1 MSGDPKERT
10 KPTEIGQVIGKTT
23 ATENQPNTVQTFSF
37 WLSPGRIV
45 NPFDFVT
52 VDHLMGTR
60 TVGIVREM
68 KTITDAPSH
77 LSNYVSSEFGNVA
90 ITPNTN
96 RITTTITEAAVL
108 ANFGEKSEL
117 EINMP
122 VENDRPVRFAVES
135 EIGLALGAEDLR
147 IPVPMGLI
155 EMSNGVK
162 IPIRVDGRYLLG
174 PEAAHL
180 NVSGISGLATKTSYL
195 MFLVQSILKAY
206 GSEEIGVVIFNVKQQ
221 DLLHIDEEA
230 PDLDDEDLAIYKAL
244 DIEPKP
250 FRNVTYFLPRGED
263 GEADSEHEP
272 KNSKIYCYSLRDCIS
287 EGRNN
292 LDLLFSEVRDPDFT
306 IASILEHFREQNWP
320 IHFGRDVT
328 RDDTVIRTADQ
339 EVETWEDLR
348 LYDRYPSNIRAGSRG
363 KFRRHLQRLTSS
375 DLFVPTRKHEVYL
388 GEEIKKLR
396 GGQVYV
402 IDIFKVS
409 PSEERAAFV
418 VGDVLRSIEEMYS
431 EGSDTWPGKVILL
444 VDELNKYAPRSVQPA
459 AVAQQVIEI
468 ARTGRSRGAVLFGA
482 EQFKSEVHDQ
492 VYENA
497 ATHIIGRTGSSEL
510 STHPYSFLEKETKNN
525 VTRLEKGELV
535 LVHAAFR
542 QPVRIVFPR
551 PSYMRQEAAVK
562 EPINPKI
569 THPDGA
575 FSES

>member
-1 MSGDPKERT
+1 MSKGLEEKT
-10 KPTEIGQVIGKTT
+10 KTQQAIGKTT
-23 ATENQPNTVQTFSF
+23 ATENQPNTVDTFSF
-37 WLSPGRIV
+37 WLSPETLV

-52 VDHLMGTR
+52 VDHLMSTR
-60 TVGIVREM
+60 TIGVVRDM

-77 LSNYVSSEFGNVA
+77 LSNYVSSEFGNVMIA
-90 ITPNTN
+90 PNTN
-96 RITTTITEAAVL
+96 RITTTIAEAAVL
-108 ANFGEKSEL
+108 ANFGEDSDL

-122 VENDRPVRFAVES
+122 VENDRPVRFATAS

-147 IPVPMGLI
+147 IPVSMGLI
-155 EMSNGVK
+155 EMSNGAK
-162 IPIRVDGRYLLG
+162 IPIKVDGRYLLG

-206 GSEEIGVVIFNVKQQ
+206 GSDKIGVVIFNVKQQ
-221 DLLHIDEEA
+221 DLLHIDHEA
-230 PDLDDEDLAIYKAL
+230 PDLQTEDLEIYKAL

-250 FRNVTYFLPRGED
+250 FQNVTYFLPRGED

-272 KNSKIYCYSLRDCIS
+272 RNSKIYCYSLRDCVT

-292 LDLLFSEVRDPDFT
+292 LDLLFSQVRDPDYT
-306 IASILEHFREQNWP
+306 IASILEHLREQNWP
-320 IHFGRDVT
+320 VHFGRDIT
-328 RDDTVIRTADQ
+328 RNDEVLRRADQ

-348 LYDRYPSNIRAGSRG
+348 LYDYYPNNIRSGSRG

-375 DLFVPTRKHEVYL
+375 NLFVPTRKHEVYL

-431 EGSDTWPGKVILL
+431 EGSDSWPEKVILL
-444 VDELNKYAPRSVQPA
+444 VDELNKYAPRGTQPA
-459 AVAQQVIEI
+459 PVAQQVIEI

-482 EQFKSEVHDQ
+482 EQFKSEVHEQ

-510 STHPYSFLEKETKNN
+510 SSHPYSFLDKETKSN

-542 QPVRIVFPR
+542 QPVKVVFPR
-551 PSYMRQEAAVK
+551 PSYMRQEAVVE
-562 EPINPKI
+562 EPSGPESLRPN
-569 THPDGA
+569 GA
-575 FSES
+575 FSAS

>member
-1 MSGDPKERT
+1 MSKESEESPQGFQT
-10 KPTEIGQVIGKTT
+10 TGAIGKTT
-23 ATENQPNTVQTFSF
+23 ATENQPSTVDRFSF
-37 WLSPGRIV
+37 WLSPETIV

-52 VDHLMGTR
+52 VDHLMRTR
-60 TVGIVREM
+60 TIGIVREM
-68 KTITDAPSH
+68 STITDAPSH

-96 RITTTITEAAVL
+96 RVTTTIAEAAVL
-108 ANFGEKSEL
+108 ANFGKDSEL

-122 VENDRPVRFAVES
+122 VENDRPVRFATES

-147 IPVPMGLI
+147 VPVSMGLI

-162 IPIRVDGRYLLG
+162 IPIKVDGRYLLG
-174 PEAAHL
+174 PEAAHV

-206 GSEEIGVVIFNVKQQ
+206 GPEKIGVVIFNVKQQ
-221 DLLHIDEEA
+221 DLLHVDEDA
-230 PDLDDEDLAIYKAL
+230 PDLETDDLEIYKAL
-244 DIEPKP
+244 NIEPKP
-250 FRNVTYFLPRGED
+250 FQNVTYFLPRGQD
-263 GEADSEHEP
+263 GSADSEHEP
-272 KNSKIYCYSLRDCIS
+272 RNSKIYGYSLRDCVS

-292 LDLLFSEVRDPDFT
+292 LDLLFSQVRDPDYT
-306 IASILEHFREQNWP
+306 IASILEHLREQNWP
-320 IHFGRDVT
+320 LHFGREVT
-328 RDDTVIRTADQ
+328 RDDQVLRTPDQ
-339 EVETWEDLR
+339 EVQTWEDLR
-348 LYDRYPSNIRAGSRG
+348 LYDHYPGNIRAGSRG

-375 DLFVPTRKHEVYL
+375 NLFVPTRRHEVYL

-396 GGQVYV
+396 GGQAYV

-431 EGSDTWPGKVILL
+431 EGSDTWPGKVLLL
-444 VDELNKYAPRSVQPA
+444 VDELNKYAPRSLQPA
-459 AVAQQVIEI
+459 PVAQQVIEI

-510 STHPYSFLEKETKNN
+510 SSHPYSFLEKETKNN

-542 QPVRIVFPR
+542 QPVKIVFPR
-551 PSYMRQEAAVK
+551 PSYMRQEAVVK
-562 EPINPKI
+562 EPISPQAS
-569 THPDGA
+569 HPDGA

>member
-1 MSGDPKERT
+1 MSGVSEENTENSRT
-10 KPTEIGQVIGKTT
+10 RQTIGKTT
-23 ATENQPNTVQTFSF
+23 ATENQPNTVDTFSF
-37 WLSPGRIV
+37 WLSPETV
-45 NPFDFVT
+45 ANPFDFVT
-52 VDHLMGTR
+52 VDHLMGTK
-60 TVGIVREM
+60 TIGIVREM
-68 KTITDAPSH
+68 MTITDAPSH
-77 LSNYVSSEFGNVA
+77 LSNYVSSEFGNVEM
-90 ITPNTN
+90 IPNTN
-96 RITTTITEAAVL
+96 RITTTIAKAAVL
-108 ANFGEKSEL
+108 ANFGEKTAL

-122 VENDRPVRFAVES
+122 VENDRPVRFATGS

-147 IPVPMGLI
+147 IPVSMGLI
-155 EMSNGVK
+155 EMSNGIK
-162 IPIRVDGRYLLG
+162 IPIKVDGRYLLG

-206 GSEEIGVVIFNVKQQ
+206 GTDRIGVVIFNVKQQ

-230 PDLDDEDLAIYKAL
+230 PDLDAEDLEIYKAL

-250 FRNVTYFLPRGED
+250 FHNVTYFLPRGED
-263 GEADSEHEP
+263 GAADSEHEP
-272 KNSKIYCYSLRDCIS
+272 RNSKVYAYSLRDCVS

-292 LDLLFSEVRDPDFT
+292 LDLLFSQVRDPDYT
-306 IASILEHFREQNWP
+306 IASILEHLREQNWP
-320 IHFGRDVT
+320 LHFGQDVT
-328 RDDTVIRTADQ
+328 HGDEVRTVDQ
-339 EVETWEDLR
+339 EVETWKDLR
-348 LYDRYPSNIRAGSRG
+348 LYDHYPGNIRAGSRG

-375 DLFVPTRKHEVYL
+375 NLFVPIRKHEVYL
-388 GEEIKKLR
+388 SEEIKKLR
-396 GGQVYV
+396 GGQTYV
-402 IDIFKVS
+402 IDIFRVS

-431 EGSDTWPGKVILL
+431 EGSDSWPEKVILL
-444 VDELNKYAPRSVQPA
+444 VDELNKYAPRSTQPA

-510 STHPYSFLEKETKNN
+510 SSHPYSFLEKETKNN

-542 QPVRIVFPR
+542 QPVKIVFPR

-562 EPINPKI
+562 TPINPRI
-569 THPDGA
+569 AHPDGA

>member
-1 MSGDPKERT
+1 MSGE
-10 KPTEIGQVIGKTT
+10 TEENVENSQRSQAIGKTT
-23 ATENQPNTVQTFSF
+23 ATENQPSTVDTFSF
-37 WLSPGRIV
+37 WLSPDTVV

-60 TVGIVREM
+60 TIGIVREM
-68 KTITDAPSH
+68 MTITDAPSH

-96 RITTTITEAAVL
+96 RITTTIAEAAVL
-108 ANFGEKSEL
+108 ANFGEDSDL

-122 VENDRPVRFAVES
+122 VENDRPVRFASAS

-147 IPVPMGLI
+147 IPVSMGLI

-162 IPIRVDGRYLLG
+162 IPINVDGRYLLG

-195 MFLVQSILKAY
+195 MFLIQSILKAY
-206 GSEEIGVVIFNVKQQ
+206 DSEKIGVIIFNVKQQ

-230 PDLDDEDLAIYKAL
+230 PDLLPEDLEIYKAL
-244 DIEPKP
+244 GIDSKP
-250 FRNVTYFLPRGED
+250 FQNVTYFLPRGQD
-263 GEADSEHEP
+263 GEADSEHQP
-272 KNSKIYCYSLRDCIS
+272 HNSKIYAYSLRDCVS

-292 LDLLFSEVRDPDFT
+292 LDLLFSQVRDPDYT
-306 IASILEHFREQNWP
+306 VASILEHLREQNWP
-320 IHFGRDVT
+320 LHFGHDVT
-328 RDDTVIRTADQ
+328 RDDQVVRTAGQ
-339 EVETWEDLR
+339 EVTTWDDLR
-348 LYDRYPSNIRAGSRG
+348 LYDNYSRSIRSGSRW

-375 DLFVPTRKHEVYL
+375 NLFVPTRRHEVYL

-402 IDIFKVS
+402 MDIFRVS

-431 EGSDTWPGKVILL
+431 EGSESWPEKVILL
-444 VDELNKYAPRSVQPA
+444 VDELNKYAPRGTQPA
-459 AVAQQVIEI
+459 PVAQQVIEI

-482 EQFKSEVHDQ
+482 EQFKSEVHEQ

-510 STHPYSFLEKETKNN
+510 SSHPYSFLDKGTKNN

-542 QPVRIVFPR
+542 QSVKVVFPK
-551 PSYMRQEAAVK
+551 PSYRRQEAHVE
-562 EPINPKI
+562 EPGKPQNLR
-569 THPDGA
+569 PDGA
-575 FSES
+575 FSVS

>member
-1 MSGDPKERT
+1 MSEDSEEK
-10 KPTEIGQVIGKTT
+10 TENSQMRQAIGKTT
-23 ATENQPNTVQTFSF
+23 ATENQPNTVDTFSF
-37 WLSPGRIV
+37 WLSPETVV

-52 VDHLMGTR
+52 VDHLMGTK
-60 TVGIVREM
+60 TIGIVREM
-68 KTITDAPSH
+68 MMITDAPSH
-77 LSNYVSSEFGNVA
+77 LSNYVSSEFGNVMIA
-90 ITPNTN
+90 PNTN
-96 RITTTITEAAVL
+96 RITTTIAQAAVL
-108 ANFGEKSEL
+108 ANFGEDSDI

-122 VENDRPVRFAVES
+122 VENDRPVRFATAS

-147 IPVPMGLI
+147 IPVSMGLI

-162 IPIRVDGRYLLG
+162 IPIKVDGRYLLG

-206 GSEEIGVVIFNVKQQ
+206 GSENVGVVIFNVKQQ

-230 PDLDDEDLAIYKAL
+230 PDLQPEDLDIYKAL
-244 DIEPKP
+244 DIEPRP
-250 FRNVTYFLPRGED
+250 FQNVAYFLPRGQD

-272 KNSKIYCYSLRDCIS
+272 RNSRIYAYTLNDCVG

-292 LDLLFSEVRDPDFT
+292 LDLLFSQVRDPEFT
-306 IASILEHFREQNWP
+306 IASILEQVREQNWP
-320 IHFGRDVT
+320 LHFGRDVS
-328 RDDTVIRTADQ
+328 RNDEVIRTADQ
-339 EVETWEDLR
+339 EVTTWEDLR
-348 LYDRYPSNIRAGSRG
+348 LYDNYPPSIRSGSRW
-363 KFRRHLQRLTSS
+363 KFRRHLQRLTNSN
-375 DLFVPTRKHEVYL
+375 LFVPTRRHEVYL

-431 EGSDTWPGKVILL
+431 EGSDSWPGKVILL
-444 VDELNKYAPRSVQPA
+444 VDELNKYAPRGTQPA
-459 AVAQQVIEI
+459 PVAQQVIEI

-482 EQFKSEVHDQ
+482 EQFKSEVHEQ

-510 STHPYSFLEKETKNN
+510 STHPYSFLDKETKSN

-542 QPVRIVFPR
+542 QPVKVVFPL
-551 PSYMRQEAAVK
+551 PSYRRQEAAI
-562 EPINPKI
+562 EETSRSQNIR
-569 THPDGA
+569 PDGA
-575 FSES
+575 FSVS

>member
-1 MSGDPKERT
+1 MSKEPERNPEKT
-10 KPTEIGQVIGKTT
+10 QMQGAIGKTT
-23 ATENQPNTVQTFSF
+23 ATESQPNTVDAFSF
-37 WLSPGRIV
+37 WLSPETVV

-52 VDHLMGTR
+52 VDHLMGT
-60 TVGIVREM
+60 
-68 KTITDAPSH
+68 KTIGVVRGMSTLTDAPSH
-77 LSNYVSSEFGNVA
+77 LSNYVSSEFGNVMIA
-90 ITPNTN
+90 PNTN
-96 RITTTITEAAVL
+96 RITTTVAEAAVL
-108 ANFGEKSEL
+108 ANFGGDSDI

-122 VENDRPVRFAVES
+122 VESDRPVRFASES
-135 EIGLALGAEDLR
+135 EIGLALGAEELHT
-147 IPVPMGLI
+147 PVAMGLI

-162 IPIRVDGRYLLG
+162 IPIKVDGRYLLG
-174 PEAAHL
+174 PEAAHV

-206 GSEEIGVVIFNVKQQ
+206 GSEKVGVVIFNVKQQ

-230 PDLDDEDLAIYKAL
+230 PDLQPEDHVIYKTL

-250 FRNVTYFLPRGED
+250 FQNVTYFLPRGQD

-272 KNSKIYCYSLRDCIS
+272 RNSKIYAYSLRDCVS

-292 LDLLFSEVRDPDFT
+292 LDLLFSQVRDPEYT
-306 IASILEHFREQNWP
+306 ITSILEHLREQKWSL
-320 IHFGRDVT
+320 HFGQDVP
-328 RDDTVIRTADQ
+328 RNDEVIREAGQ
-339 EVETWEDLR
+339 EVTTWEDLR
-348 LYDRYPSNIRAGSRG
+348 LYDNYPNNIRQTSRG
-363 KFRRHLQRLTSS
+363 KFRRHLQRLTNSN
-375 DLFVPTRKHEVYL
+375 LFVSTRRHEVYL

-418 VGDVLRSIEEMYS
+418 VGDVLRGIEEMYS
-431 EGSDTWPGKVILL
+431 EGSDSWPEKVILL
-444 VDELNKYAPRSVQPA
+444 VDELNKYAPRGTQPA
-459 AVAQQVIEI
+459 PVAEQVIEI

-482 EQFKSEVHDQ
+482 EQFKSEVHEQ

-510 STHPYSFLEKETKNN
+510 ASHPYSFLDKETKNN

-542 QPVRIVFPR
+542 RPVKIVFPL
-551 PSYMRQEAAVK
+551 PSYRRQEAAVE
-562 EPINPKI
+562 EPIRLQGVR
-569 THPDGA
+569 PDGS
-575 FSES
+575 FSVS